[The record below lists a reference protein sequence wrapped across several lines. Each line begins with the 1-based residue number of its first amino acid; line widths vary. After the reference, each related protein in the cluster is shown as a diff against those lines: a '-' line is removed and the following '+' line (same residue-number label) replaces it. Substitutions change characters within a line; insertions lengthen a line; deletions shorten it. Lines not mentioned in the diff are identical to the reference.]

1 MRTKSSVKSPE
12 NLVKL
17 PKNIKKLT
25 FFLEKRHL
33 HFVR

>member
-12 NLVKL
+12 NLLKIL
-17 PKNIKKLT
+17 KNVIILM